1 MIDDALHIVSEQ
13 LNQFLKLRF
22 DLTENMVSLTYI
34 INQDGSVGTED
45 KNKILFSL
53 IDIAEETYAGNNN
66 QYRSSNFG
74 EYVVRP
80 DIHLNLQVAF
90 MAYFNPNNY
99 KEALKF
105 ISAVIQFFHS
115 KNSFT
120 PQNTPALA
128 DKNIEK
134 LQFEIL
140 HMDSNTKNN
149 LWAMIGGKYM
159 PSIVYK
165 VRMITLRDN
174 SVQGHLD
181 TIKTMDIDLKKKDS

>member
-22 DLTENMVSLTYI
+22 DLAENMVSLSYI
-34 INQDGSVGTED
+34 INQDGSVATED
-45 KNKILFSL
+45 MNKIIFSL
-53 IDIAEETYAGNNN
+53 VDISEETYAGNNN
-66 QYRSSNFG
+66 QYRSSNMG
-74 EYVVRP
+74 EYVARP

-90 MAYFNPNNY
+90 CAYFNPSNY

-115 KNSFT
+115 RNVFT

-128 DKNIEK
+128 DRNIEK

-149 LWAMIGGKYM
+149 LWAIIGGKYM

-165 VRMITLRDN
+165 VRMVTLRDEA
-174 SVQGHLD
+174 VQGHLD
-181 TIKTMDIDLKKKDS
+181 AIRSMEIDLKNKDS